1 MPLNKKGKKIMKA
14 MKKQYGADEGE
25 AVFYASKNK
34 GVIDEVERKALG
46 GSVKSKKEKLAAI
59 AEPFD
64 EVTQRDVI
72 TARKEKLKFKDGK
85 TVKANRQ
92 KAQKQR
98 DKQAR
103 KLALEEMEGRKTK
116 SRGRGDLDKLY
127 DRDFDYDALPSS
139 MKKKTELGTFVR
151 FEKFPET
158 KFEKTMLSEK
168 IKAKRARAEKRVQE
182 EMGSFESGGVVKA
195 AILIMDSGPQ
205 PEKAQVKGTKFSG
218 TF

>member
-34 GVIDEVERKALG
+34 GVIDDVERKALG
-46 GSVKSKKEKLAAI
+46 GSVKSKKEKLAAV

-64 EVTQRDVI
+64 KVTQRDVI

-98 DKQAR
+98 DKKAR
-103 KLALEEMEGRKTK
+103 KLALEEMKGRTTK
-116 SRGRGDLDKLY
+116 SRGRGQLDKFY

-139 MKKKTELGTFVR
+139 MKYKTDLGTFIKK
-151 FEKFPET
+151 EKFPET
-158 KFEKTMLSEK
+158 KFEMTELPEK
-168 IKAKRARAEKRVQE
+168 SKVKRARAEKKVQE
-182 EMGSFESGGVVKA
+182 KMGSFESGGVVKA